1 MVQKHKQEV
10 TLERLQSIAENYH
23 EIGARIEAIV
33 ATAKAAKVR
42 RLELKLGTIT
52 GSHYFRIMDSL
63 ERIEADSNIGIRNK
77 QSKRS

>member
-10 TLERLQSIAENYH
+10 TLDRLLTIAENYH
-23 EIGARIEAIV
+23 AIGSRLEALAAV
-33 ATAKAAKVR
+33 AKAAKVQ

-63 ERIEADSNIGIRNK
+63 ERIEADANIGIRK
-77 QSKRS
+77 QTKA